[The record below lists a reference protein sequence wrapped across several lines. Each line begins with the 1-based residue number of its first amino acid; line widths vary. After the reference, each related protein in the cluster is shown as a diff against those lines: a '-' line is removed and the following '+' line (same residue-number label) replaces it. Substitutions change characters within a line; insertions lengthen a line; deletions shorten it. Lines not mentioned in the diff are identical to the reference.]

1 MTRPDL
7 LLALCLL
14 TASAAGCS
22 PGHDDVQASQEPE
35 ARAACPDLAER
46 GSLRILT
53 LNLHFSAIRERDRRL
68 RVIADFVAAEAIDVV
83 LLQEVAAGLLVRSR
97 GTALELQDLLRDR
110 HGLVL
115 DERSAVEDG
124 VPGLLTVANA
134 VLSRC
139 RVLDE
144 RTVALPEIAE
154 LELLGF
160 RFRLGRNVLAVRLLV
175 PRIGEIDVFDTH
187 LCARCTAGERRR
199 QLEAALA
206 FIEKSDREG
215 ERPVIFGGDLN
226 LDLERDGGAEKALHA
241 LIEATGLRDTA
252 TLKGEAADRLC
263 AQPEKP
269 DRYCT
274 VGVAEPIR
282 PQSRRIDYLFARGLG
297 AIAGYRT
304 VFNPRIDQGQPAV
317 SNHAG
322 VMAELMLVP
331 AAAPPAPD
339 PKDRQSPNRVERRSV
354 TPSISRTLASV
365 SGRRS
370 SRQPP
375 ASR

>member
-1 MTRPDL
+1 MRRRAL
-7 LLALCLL
+7 LFALCLL
-14 TASAAGCS
+14 TAFSAGCS
-22 PGHDDVQASQEPE
+22 PGPGDARPSQEPE
-35 ARAACPDLAER
+35 ARAACRDVAER
-46 GSLRILT
+46 GSLRVLT
-53 LNLHFSAIRERDRRL
+53 LNLHFSAVRDRDRRL
-68 RVIADFVAAEAIDVV
+68 RAIGDFIAAEAIDVV

-97 GTALELQDLLRDR
+97 STALELQDLLRDR

-139 RVLDE
+139 LVLDE
-144 RTVALPEIAE
+144 RAVALPEIAE
-154 LELLGF
+154 LGILGF
-160 RFRLGRNVLAVRLLV
+160 RFRLGRNVLMTRLLV
-175 PRIGEIDVFDTH
+175 PEIGEIDVYNTH
-187 LCARCTAGERRR
+187 LCASCTAKERRR
-199 QLEAALA
+199 QLEAALS
-206 FIEKSDREG
+206 FIEKNDREG

-226 LDLERDGGAEKALHA
+226 LDLERDGGAEKALYA

-252 TLKGEAADRLC
+252 TMDGEAADRLC

-282 PQSRRIDYLFARGLG
+282 PQSRRIDYLFARDVG

-304 VFNPRIDQGQPAV
+304 VFNPRIDPGQPAV

-322 VMAELMLVP
+322 VVAELMLVS
-331 AAAPPAPD
+331 AAAPPAPY
-339 PKDRQSPNRVERRSV
+339 PKDSQSPNRVERRSV
-354 TPSISRTLASV
+354 TPSMSRTLASV